1 MGPGSDGDC
10 FCPRHACGHDL
21 LLSPAMQQIF
31 GGTFTSIGSW
41 KQKTGRG
48 LSTISPPTKVDLYAL
63 AHSIGNLRN
72 TCDEDQLKVVMPTQ
86 VQYAYNPRPKTNQE
100 WLARLQDACIST
112 PGRSR
117 IPDCADRS

>member
-1 MGPGSDGDC
+1 MGTVSVRVTHVDMTFYSAPQCS
-10 FCPRHACGHDL
+10 RSSVA
-21 LLSPAMQQIF
+21 LSPGLGSGSRRLA
-31 GGTFTSIGSW
+31 GVVDNFTADETS
-41 KQKTGRG
+41 
-48 LSTISPPTKVDLYAL
+48 VDLYAL

-117 IPDCADRS
+117 IPDSADRS